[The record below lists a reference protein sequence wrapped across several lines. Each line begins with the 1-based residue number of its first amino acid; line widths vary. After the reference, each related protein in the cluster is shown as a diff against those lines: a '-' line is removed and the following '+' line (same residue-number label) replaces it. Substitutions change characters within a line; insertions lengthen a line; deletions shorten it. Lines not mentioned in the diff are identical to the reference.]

1 MKAVQRG
8 VERRDVAG
16 LARAP
21 VVEAGAEGE
30 AVREAVRDGEAA
42 GALQL
47 GQHNDHLPSKTGE
60 MSLELIVI
68 LV

>member
-1 MKAVQRG
+1 M
-8 VERRDVAG
+8 AG

-30 AVREAVRDGEAA
+30 AVREAVGDGEAP

-47 GQHNDHLPSKTGE
+47 GQHNDHLPSKMGR
-60 MSLELIVI
+60 
-68 LV
+68 